1 MAIIRKIYAFLID
14 TVQTFLLAASVF
26 LVIYIF
32 LFRPFEVDGLSMFPT
47 FHNGDYVLTNL
58 ITLKLGNIKRGDV
71 VVFVAP
77 PDHQKDFIKRIIGL
91 PGDTIMLKNGNVYLN
106 NHRLNESRYLGP
118 NVKTYGETFLEDGQT
133 ITVPPNEYFVMGD
146 NRPYSSDSRD
156 WGFVKRSELIGE
168 SFFVYWPLNRIRLI
182 ANP

>member
-106 NHRLNESRYLGP
+106 
-118 NVKTYGETFLEDGQT
+118 K
-133 ITVPPNEYFVMGD
+133 
-146 NRPYSSDSRD
+146 
-156 WGFVKRSELIGE
+156 IGRAH
-168 SFFVYWPLNRIRLI
+168 V
-182 ANP
+182 